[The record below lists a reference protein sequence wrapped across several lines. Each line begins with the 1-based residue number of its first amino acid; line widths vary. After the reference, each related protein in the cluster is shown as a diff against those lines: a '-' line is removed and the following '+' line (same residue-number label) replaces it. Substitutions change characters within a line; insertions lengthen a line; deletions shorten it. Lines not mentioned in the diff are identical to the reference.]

1 MEEEK
6 EDGVKLVEEAVIEL
20 LIEEKVA
27 EELDS
32 GASLLKEGIEEMA
45 SLEEGSKEERLDA
58 SSGREEEM
66 VEEVALLLPKKS
78 ILLPLILDISQEARE
93 EVSKS
98 VKARRCIFFLCMA

>member
-1 MEEEK
+1 MEEEE
-6 EDGVKLVEEAVIEL
+6 EDGVRLVEDGVNEP

-32 GASLLKEGIEEMA
+32 GASLLKEGIEEIA
-45 SLEEGSKEERLDA
+45 PLEEGSKEEKLDA
-58 SSGREEEM
+58 SSGREEEAA
-66 VEEVALLLPKKS
+66 EDVALLLPKKS

-93 EVSKS
+93 EASKS